1 MSKRTAKRAGREG
14 MAETAMQLASRLVAL
29 VRSGRAYSVRHIAY
43 TQQLDNFL
51 VLLMPLLGEARVV
64 RFDAPDGEL
73 CLNGERLPHRSQ
85 HQKHLEMLVQ
95 EFGARTIAGVEFKP
109 GVTLHQLEA
118 FMEMFVA
125 SERWKGSDLI
135 EACHAAGITDVSAIG
150 LVTHDDIAI
159 AEAAAHPAPG
169 TLGPARDA
177 WTVFGAGVQQVLS
190 GDALDHGIE
199 LRHLKRLAHPL
210 IDAVIER
217 QPIAAALAQI
227 EPGQPAWA
235 HAAHVTLL
243 AVCIGVRLGL
253 SRRDLADIAIAALLH
268 DAGHGWGA
276 NALDHDD
283 TPPSP
288 HTREG
293 LRRMA
298 WVTTLNRN
306 SLDAMRAALEHHEP
320 CVADTSR
327 HGPALLSQLV
337 GIADA
342 YVALLSRGSRLDE
355 RLSPAGALARVVGP
369 LRPLWHP
376 ALPVALL
383 RALGV
388 HPPGQVVELDDGSV
402 ACTVMPAS
410 EDPERPWIQVT
421 IDERGRPLPPA
432 ARETVPLPDG
442 RRIARALPLGDW
454 LRGKANEAA

>member
-1 MSKRTAKRAGREG
+1 MSKRAAKPGAGEG
-14 MAETAMQLASRLVAL
+14 RTETAMQLASRLVAL
-29 VRSGRAYSVRHIAY
+29 VRSGRAYSVRHIAF

-51 VLLMPLLGEARVV
+51 VLLTPLLSEAGAL

-85 HQKHLEMLVQ
+85 HQKHLVMLVQ
-95 EFGARTIAGVEFKP
+95 EFEARTIAGIEFKP
-109 GVTLHQLEA
+109 GVTLHQLES

-135 EACHAAGITDVSAIG
+135 EACHIAGIKDVRALALAASADVS
-150 LVTHDDIAI
+150 L
-159 AEAAAHPAPG
+159 AELAAQPAPEA
-169 TLGPARDA
+169 LGPSRDA
-177 WTVFGAGVQQVLS
+177 WSAFQTGVQMLLS
-190 GDALDHGIE
+190 GDALDHGVE
-199 LRHLKRLAHPL
+199 LRLVKRLTHPL
-210 IDAVIER
+210 IDAVLAH
-217 QPIAAALAQI
+217 QPVTAALAHV
-227 EPGQPAWA
+227 EPGEPAWT

-243 AVCIGVRLGL
+243 AVCIGERLGL
-253 SRRDLADIAIAALLH
+253 SRHDLSDIAIAALLH

-276 NALDHDD
+276 NALDQDD
-283 TPPSP
+283 TPPAP

-320 CVADTSR
+320 GGSGATGS
-327 HGPALLSQLV
+327 GPALLSQLV

-342 YVALLSRGSRLDE
+342 YVTLLSRGSSHDL
-355 RLSPAGALARVVGP
+355 RLSPAGALARVIGP

-376 ALPVALL
+376 ALPVALV

-388 HPPGQVVELDDGSV
+388 HPPGQAVELDDGSV
-402 ACTVMPAS
+402 ACTVVPTSAN
-410 EDPERPWIQVT
+410 PERPWIQML
-421 IDERGRPLPPA
+421 IDERGRTLPVA
-432 ARETVPLPDG
+432 AREVMPLPDG